1 MVTGYR
7 ITVVGIKQYF
17 EENYKQALLR
27 YHDIIDNTNKTCSIE
42 QLTYNVNGSIL
53 KSKEVLRGGTDLV
66 SGKKWEYQF
75 KE

>member
-17 EENYKQALLR
+17 EESYKLALTK
-27 YHDIIDNTNKTCSIE
+27 YHDIIENSNNTCSIE
-42 QLTYNVNGSIL
+42 QLTYNPNGVIL
-53 KSKEVLRGGTDLV
+53 RSKEILRGGTDQT